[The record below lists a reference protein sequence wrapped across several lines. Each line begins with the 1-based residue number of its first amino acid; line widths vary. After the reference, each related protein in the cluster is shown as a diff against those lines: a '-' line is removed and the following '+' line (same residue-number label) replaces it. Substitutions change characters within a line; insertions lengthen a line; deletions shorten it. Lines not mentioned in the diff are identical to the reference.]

1 MGKLFGYDSGIMRI
15 LNKLVDCVFL
25 SVLWMVFSIPIFT
38 FGASSSALYYTA
50 NKVIRRDRSHVWREF
65 WGAFKTNFKQATIV
79 WLILMALYWMLI
91 SNCIWMYQ
99 WQQKPLLIFYAV
111 FIVLITVW
119 ALYMFPLIARF
130 ENKTKV
136 MMKNAGMMAVRHLI
150 YSFVLLLM
158 FVLAIIVSFMW
169 LVAIIILPAIYG
181 VLASSVLEPV
191 FRKYM
196 SDEDREAEDERNRD
210 YYN

>member
-1 MGKLFGYDSGIMRI
+1 MGKIFGYDSGIMRF

-25 SVLWMVFSIPIFT
+25 SVLWIVFSIPIFT
-38 FGASSSALYYTA
+38 FGASSTALYYTA

-79 WLILMALYWMLI
+79 WLFFMVFYWILGM
-91 SNCIWMYQ
+91 NCIWMYQ
-99 WQQKPLLIFYAV
+99 WQQKALLIFYAV
-111 FIVLITVW
+111 FGVFITVW
-119 ALYMFPLIARF
+119 AIYLFALIARF

-136 MMKNAGMMAVRHLI
+136 IMKNAGLMAVRHII
-150 YSFVLLLM
+150 YSFILILM
-158 FVLAIIVSFMW
+158 FVLAVIVSLMW
-169 LVAIIILPAIYG
+169 WVLILILPAIYG
-181 VLASSVLEPV
+181 VLASSLLEPV

-196 SDEDREAEDERNRD
+196 SEEDLEAEDERNRD